1 MTTLIFEV
9 QGLNQSYANSRFGLK
24 DISLKIDSG
33 EIVGLIGKNGAG
45 KTTLLETLANLEKKA
60 SGACYYKGCLVNR
73 SFYQN
78 SLGYLPTELNLY
90 EYLTL
95 KENLSFIFDV
105 RDQSYNESW
114 VNEMLDAFEL
124 DESLEVPLVELS
136 KGMRLKFNLIV
147 TLIHQPDILLLDEP
161 FEGIDP
167 AQAIVLKQILKNQA
181 QLGKGILL
189 SSHILSYIVDI
200 CDRIYFIKEGQ
211 LLTELTAP
219 STMTITDI
227 EKLFY

>member
-1 MTTLIFEV
+1 MTTPIFEV

-60 SGACYYKGCLVNR
+60 SGACYYKGRLVNR

-105 RDQSYNESW
+105 RGQSYNENW
-114 VNEMLDAFEL
+114 VNEMLAAFEL
-124 DESLEVPLVELS
+124 DASLEVPLVELS

-200 CDRIYFIKEGQ
+200 CDRIYFIKEGE
-211 LLTELTAP
+211 LLTELTTP